1 MEDVWAVIK
10 EVSGFQ
16 VVRTLEGDVR
26 KGGILRVRQDLEGEC
41 GGEGG
46 VAALGVAQEDAT
58 G

>member
-26 KGGILRVRQDLEGEC
+26 KGGILRVRYDPENKC

-46 VAALGVAQEDAT
+46 VAALSVAQEDTT